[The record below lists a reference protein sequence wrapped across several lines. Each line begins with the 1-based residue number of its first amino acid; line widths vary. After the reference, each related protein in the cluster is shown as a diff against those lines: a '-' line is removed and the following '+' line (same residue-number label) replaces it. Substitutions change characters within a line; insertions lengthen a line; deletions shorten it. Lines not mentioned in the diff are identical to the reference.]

1 MEVGDKMKKK
11 IKFLTFLL
19 LIVSFGIIL
28 NFKNTKAIKAE
39 SDNVTLNGVA
49 LTKAV
54 DGTYLIDEKDS
65 GKLVINGTTYV
76 EKVEDLTSSSG
87 FNDSIRLIPTQKPSV
102 YLITS
107 VTNGW
112 NENSEVSGAYESF
125 KMRDKITDISK
136 SGVVSKTMILTTTPY
151 LGFMAIK
158 SAPVG
163 GGNYAYGLLEIE
175 NATFEDPYNY
185 NYGVN
190 SFSTLQNSVNAKA
203 GGYNEY
209 FFTGDGVHSVMIT
222 YTGNSYTN
230 PYMSE
235 KGHTYKCY
243 IYDIITEREYFDA
256 TFSYDERLGKIT
268 IKQAGSSLLE
278 NGYSPKS
285 GEIVKI
291 AKNIEYS
298 YEVRPKTS
306 VNSTIDESRIT
317 GVYITSSLLNYWQ
330 GETEKWGDCYSTNS
344 GSEKTWQEG
353 GFSIT
358 LTYTGNLT
366 RKHKVEFEEIIVIPD
381 EAQEVMITE
390 DGIITNEKLINGSTI
405 NVNFLADVSVSLA
418 SKVIKGTN
426 CVIYLNGKL
435 LDETLQIEND
445 NYYFKLLSVKL
456 DYTVEFRYLK
466 DGYRYN
472 SFIYNIVS
480 APINEF
486 VGEDAINQYMKKYLA
501 VSGSENLT
509 FITNVTYNKYGNTVT
524 ADNFIFNSG
533 LMDDESIVFASN
545 KSADYTT
552 AILGIKALADG
563 ALNFEFKVD
572 GAPYTSTYGTSCY
585 GYYAKNT
592 FTLGEY
598 ARDNTYT
605 VEDPSSLDKG
615 SIGFISGNLK
625 DSCHTDDWL
634 TFNVYLKKD
643 EIIYIAYNCSSDF
656 SAKGTSD
663 KLAIRNV
670 KFSKNETVEVMYEV
684 TNGEVE
690 ASVEGVNFTTATSA
704 VTGQKATF
712 KVTPN
717 SGKTF
722 YYWLYQEL
730 DENGD
735 VINSKVISKESEFTF
750 YINTRCKLIP
760 VIENT
765 GKFEARIGDIYYE
778 SVTLALENAKNGD
791 VVIVLEDLTLKSDL
805 LIPSKITLLLPYNIK
820 DEKGYSVGKVNVTRP
835 SWGRGVEPYVTLTI
849 SENVKLTV
857 EGTLIVG
864 GVQHAPNQASQGMT
878 SGDYSKIIN
887 NGQITINGSMDV
899 RGEVTGNGALTL
911 NKGALLKEPFMV
923 DNFSGGSNTSN
934 LYNSGQFP
942 FVQYSTSNIK
952 CQKIINYGSVVI
964 GTTSLYFWG
973 SVHTQD
979 VILIDKIENRTS
991 ASEGSLL
998 WLHEGSRLEI
1008 TYDGKSIKEQ
1018 VGNINLSDS
1027 GLNYIKVFGT
1037 VTAGEFYL
1045 QGYGSKNMHLSL
1057 PYTYQFEITRDA
1069 KIIISQKY
1077 KIMPGSVVQILDGG
1091 TLDIT
1096 KNGELLVYNGLI
1108 QGSKSGKKYPSA
1120 TLLEKYNFDQVGMLI
1135 NDGTLL
1141 INGRFLGLIQTTSNT
1156 GIIQTSLT
1164 SNLETSE
1171 ILDGSNGDYTDN
1183 RSIFTLSAEVY
1194 EINGRIKLENNKTYK
1209 AYNGDT
1215 FLQSSYVMTYY
1226 EGNSGSSTCHENY
1239 TVMINQSLSGRFLE
1253 YIDGNYYANVT
1264 FDIMEKV
1271 KNVRLIIN
1279 GDEYYTDENGTVTVF
1294 VKVSDISYLC
1304 DGDVEENIHRI
1315 DVTLDDNTVLDEV
1328 VKSFDLLDSNI
1339 YEKIYDKDNKIVQDF
1354 VLKARIVYYGNKE
1367 KVIDLSANEDPSKI
1381 VMEDAELSNP
1391 NFSLKVT
1398 VTLYIQHAIISAYID
1413 ECENLKYE
1421 ADVLSRALNLY
1432 ESYQLLRNN
1441 RSNVELSYLENL
1453 TTHYQVYTKMV
1464 KELIPTT
1471 VTYGDPVARLNGT
1484 TIAGDSVVVEARTTG
1499 YNVSGS
1505 NISSV
1510 FVYNGEYFDSSYK
1523 VYVQITNVNVKK
1535 VTLTVDDKQSIY
1547 GDPLQELT
1555 GTMELVNND
1564 TINNVVQFVKASG
1577 NVPGT
1582 YQITAIKTH
1591 PGYDVMVEN
1600 GTYTITKR
1608 KINVEVLDHKDVMK
1622 GSSGII
1628 SDIETLVTGS
1638 VDDNYRFGFELYQ
1651 NGSYIAYID
1660 HNGVVSVTLDIGKY
1674 TIKPIL
1680 ESSCYEIESYTEG
1693 NIEILIDNTYY
1704 DVQVDFMDGN
1714 TKITEKV
1721 YDGIAIVPIIKV
1733 VKHDTGEVVTSG
1745 VTYEIVGGETIK
1757 KAGNYTINVTV
1768 NGVEYAGAGY
1778 FVITKRVANI
1788 TLDHKTLVYNG
1799 FAQTP
1804 KFVINNVISDDN
1816 VEVETEIT
1824 SNVVVGTYTVSALS
1838 LKGDDANNY
1847 MLLENSKDTYRIIP
1861 LEIEVVVN
1869 QVTQIYGNVET
1880 PLSVNVLTDLPTTDN
1895 ITSIIRLEKEAGTS
1909 VGSYDITASV
1919 INDNYNVIVSGE
1931 KDAYTITR
1939 KDASVIIDSKT
1950 SVYGDVIETLTGTI
1964 KGLIKE
1970 DENLDV
1976 NKLYKLSK
1984 ELGVNVGSYV
1994 ITGENISENYNI
2006 TFVNGT
2012 YSITPAQLSV
2022 FVDDATSIYG
2032 DKLKDITVNI
2042 VSGTLKYNDNI
2053 NNIVTVTKETGIN
2066 AGKYKITASNNS
2078 SNYDIT
2084 FTYTSD
2090 DYSVY
2095 EILRRSITIQLDHAV
2110 ITNKMSY
2117 QEVKNVLTY
2126 QITSGEVVL
2135 GDNLNL
2141 TIYLVINDHEITE
2154 SNYHKYL
2161 CGGVHLL
2168 KARYDNANYDITII
2182 ENSIE
2187 VIRPQVSVVNIK
2199 TTYEYTGKEI
2209 MAFNYRNN
2217 IDGYLESASEASF
2230 RAWYYVKGDET
2241 KTPVSLTLTGTYIM
2255 VVEIVH
2261 TVSYEFSPN
2270 AQTEFEITV
2279 FKKDISNLL
2288 VIEGI
2293 EKENYVIINT
2303 INRPFAF
2310 LPSEYDLTLQD
2321 VLTKDGLEVTSIT
2334 TTGSYEYK
2342 VAIIDDNYQGEKT
2355 IKFEVINNLYETV
2368 KRLNEERI
2376 YLERLRGKEIIERAN
2391 ALYKKIE
2398 ELTDVERLLID
2409 NNKEYASI
2417 INSIITRTIEL
2428 NKMYQDTL
2436 NKESLMMELY
2446 STLNPNDFTTKY
2458 EIYKNINP
2466 LDEIARSFIDSNNLS
2481 KLDEV
2486 VKEIITILERT
2497 SQTLQ
2502 TLNEKLNELET
2513 TSNYVECLLSAR
2525 NIASSF
2531 TSDELVVLKLDDNTK
2546 VILTRYETI
2555 WRNYVACI
2563 DKVSDTASKI
2573 HTYQLVVKVIMATT
2587 LLSLT
2592 TLFLKKGIK

>member
-1 MEVGDKMKKK
+1 MKKK
-11 IKFLTFLL
+11 IKFLTFLV
-19 LIVSFGIIL
+19 LIFSFGIIL
-28 NFKNTKAIKAE
+28 NFKNVKTIKAD
-39 SDNVTLNGVA
+39 SDNVTLNGVT
-49 LTKAV
+49 LTKDAN
-54 DGTYLIDEKDS
+54 GTYLIDTKDT
-65 GKLVINGTTYV
+65 GELVINGTTYV
-76 EKVEDLTSSSG
+76 EKVEEFITSNG
-87 FNDSIRLIPTQKPSV
+87 FNDSLRLIPTLEKNV

-107 VTNGW
+107 TSNGW
-112 NENSEVSGAYESF
+112 NKNDEIDGVYESL
-125 KMRDKITDISK
+125 KMRDKATDYSK
-136 SGVVSKTMILTTTPY
+136 NGVVSKTMILTTESY
-151 LGFMAIK
+151 LGFWTVK
-158 SAPVG
+158 SAPTG
-163 GGNYAYGLLEIE
+163 SGNYAYGLLEIE
-175 NATFEDPYNY
+175 NASFRDPYNY
-185 NYGVN
+185 NYGVS
-190 SFSTLQNSVNAKA
+190 SFSTLDNSINKKD

-209 FFTGDGVHSVMIT
+209 FFTGNGVHSVT
-222 YTGNSYTN
+222 VSYTGNSYGYSFADN
-230 PYMSE
+230 NNSY
-235 KGHTYKCY
+235 TYKCY
-243 IYDIITEREYFDA
+243 IYGLITEREYFDA

-268 IKQAGSSLLE
+268 IKQVGSSLLE
-278 NGYSPKS
+278 NGYNPKS
-285 GEIVKI
+285 GETIKL
-291 AKNIEYS
+291 AKNVEYS
-298 YEVRPKTS
+298 YEVRPKSS
-306 VNSTIDESRIT
+306 VTSTIDESRTT
-317 GVYITSSLLNYWQ
+317 GAYLASSKLNYWQ

-353 GFSIT
+353 GFYLTS
-358 LTYTGNLT
+358 TYTGNLP
-366 RKHKVEFEEIIVIPD
+366 RKYKVEFEEIITVPD
-381 EAQEVMITE
+381 DAQEAMITE
-390 DGIITNEKLINGSTI
+390 DGIITNEKLINGLTI

-418 SKVIKGTN
+418 SRVIKGTN

-435 LDETLQIEND
+435 LDETIQIENG
-445 NYYFKLLSVKL
+445 NYYFKLLNVKL
-456 DYTVEFRYLK
+456 NYTVEFRYLK

-480 APINEF
+480 APVNEF
-486 VGEDAINQYMKKYLA
+486 VGEDAMNQYMKKYLA
-501 VSGSENLT
+501 VSGSENLM
-509 FITNVTYNKYGNTVT
+509 FITNVTYNKYGNIIT

-552 AILGIKALADG
+552 AVLGIKALSDG
-563 ALNFEFKVD
+563 VVSFEFKVD
-572 GAPYTSTYGTSCY
+572 GAPYTSTYGTSYY

-592 FTLGEY
+592 FAFGGY
-598 ARDNTYT
+598 ASDSTYQ

-615 SIGFISGNLK
+615 NIGFISGNLK
-625 DSCHTDDWL
+625 DSCHTDTWL

-656 SAKGTSD
+656 SANGTSD

-670 KFSKNETVEVMYEV
+670 KFSKNENVEVMYEV

-690 ASVEGVNFTTATSA
+690 ANVEGVNFTNATNA
-704 VTGQKATF
+704 VTGQKATI

-717 SGKTF
+717 SGYTF

-730 DENGD
+730 DENEN
-735 VINSKVISKESEFTF
+735 VINSRVISKESEFTF
-750 YINTRCKLIP
+750 YINSKCKLIP
-760 VIENT
+760 IIEKT
-765 GKFEARIGDIYYE
+765 GKFGARIGDIYYE
-778 SVTLALENAKNGD
+778 SLTLALENAKNGD
-791 VVIVLEDLTLKSDL
+791 VIIIIKDLTLTSDL
-805 LIPSKITLLLPYNIK
+805 LIPSGVTILLPYGLK
-820 DEKGYSVGKVNVTRP
+820 DETGNCIGTIDVSRP
-835 SWGRGVEPYVTLTI
+835 SWGRGVKPYVTLTI
-849 SENVKLTV
+849 SENAKLII

-887 NGQITINGSMDV
+887 NGQITVNGCIDV
-899 RGEVTGNGALTL
+899 RGEISGNGVLTL
-911 NKGALLKEPFMV
+911 NNGALLKEPFMV
-923 DNFSGGSNTSN
+923 DNFSGGSNTSD

-979 VILIDKIENRTS
+979 VILVDKIENRNTS
-991 ASEGSLL
+991 SEGSLL
-998 WLHEGSRLEI
+998 WLHDGSRLEI

-1045 QGYGSKNMHLSL
+1045 QGYGSKTMYLSI
-1057 PYTYQFEITRDA
+1057 PYTYQFEITSDA

-1077 KIMPGSVVQILDGG
+1077 KIMPGSVVRVMDGG
-1091 TLDIT
+1091 TIDIT
-1096 KNGELLVYNGLI
+1096 EKGELLVYKGLV
-1108 QGSKSGKKYPSA
+1108 QGPKSGKEYPSS

-1135 NDGTLL
+1135 NDGEIV
-1141 INGRFLGLIQTTSNT
+1141 INGRFLGLVQSTSQTGLIKTT
-1156 GIIQTSLT
+1156 LT

-1171 ILDGSNGDYTDN
+1171 ILDGSSGDYTDN

-1194 EINGRIKLENNKTYK
+1194 GINGRIKLENNKTYK
-1209 AYNGDT
+1209 AYNNDA
-1215 FLQSSYVMTYY
+1215 FLQTSYVMTYY
-1226 EGNSGSSTCHENY
+1226 EGSKDSATCHENY
-1239 TVMINQSLSGRFLE
+1239 IVTINQNLTGRFLE
-1253 YIDGNYYANVT
+1253 YADANYYADVT
-1264 FDIMEKV
+1264 FDILEKV
-1271 KNVRLIIN
+1271 KDVRVIIN
-1279 GDEYYTDENGTVTVF
+1279 GNEYFTDASGTFTTFVNVTA
-1294 VKVSDISYLC
+1294 ISYYC
-1304 DGDVEENIHRI
+1304 DLDTQKNIHMV
-1315 DVTLDDNTVLDEV
+1315 DVTLDGNTILEEV
-1328 VKSFDLLDSNI
+1328 VKAYELLGNNV
-1339 YEKIYDKDNKIVQDF
+1339 YEKIYDKDGKVVQDF

-1367 KVIDLSANEDPSKI
+1367 KIIDLSVEEDPTKL
-1381 VMEDAELSNP
+1381 VMENANLGNE
-1391 NFSLKVT
+1391 NFSLT
-1398 VTLYIQHAIISAYID
+1398 MPVTLYIQIPTISTYI
-1413 ECENLKYE
+1413 EKCENLKE
-1421 ADVLSRALNLY
+1421 SNDILSKALDLY
-1432 ESYQLLRNN
+1432 EFYQLLRNN
-1441 RSNVELSYLENL
+1441 RSYVELRYLEDL
-1453 TTHYQVYTKMV
+1453 TSLHQMYTKII
-1464 KELIPTT
+1464 KELVPTT
-1471 VTYGDPVARLNGT
+1471 VTYGDSVAKLNGL
-1484 TIAGDSVVVEARTTG
+1484 TIDGESVVVEARTTG

-1510 FVYNGEYFDSSYK
+1510 FIYDGEYLGSSYE
-1523 VYVQITNVNVKK
+1523 VSIQITNVNVKK

-1564 TINNVVQFVKASG
+1564 TINSVVQFVKASG

-1582 YQITAIKTH
+1582 YQITAIKMH
-1591 PGYDVMVEN
+1591 PGYDVTVEN

-1608 KINVEVLDHKDVMK
+1608 KITVEVLDHKDIMK

-1628 SDIETLVTGS
+1628 SDIKTSVTGS
-1638 VDDNYRFGFELYQ
+1638 VDDNYNFGFELYQ
-1651 NGSYIAYID
+1651 NGLYIAYID
-1660 HNGVVSVTLDIGKY
+1660 HKGVVSAALDIGKY
-1674 TIKPIL
+1674 TIIPIL
-1680 ESSCYEIESYTEG
+1680 ESNCYEIESYTEG

-1704 DVQVDFMDGN
+1704 DVQVDFMDKN
-1714 TKITEKV
+1714 VKITEKV
-1721 YDGIAIVPIIKV
+1721 YDGTSIVPIVKV

-1745 VTYEIVGGETIK
+1745 ITYEIIGGENIK
-1757 KAGNYTINVTV
+1757 KAGNYTINVTI
-1768 NGVEYAGAGY
+1768 NGVEYVGAGY
-1778 FVITKRVANI
+1778 FVITKRVASI

-1804 KFVINNVISDDN
+1804 KFIINNAISDDN
-1816 VEVETEIT
+1816 VQVETEIT

-1869 QVTQIYGNVET
+1869 QVIQIYGNVES
-1880 PLSVNVLTDLPTTDN
+1880 PLSVNVLTILPVTDN
-1895 ITSIIRLEKEAGTS
+1895 ITSIIRLEKEAGTI
-1909 VGSYDITASV
+1909 VGSYDVNVYV
-1919 INDNYNVIVSGE
+1919 INDNYNVIVNGE
-1931 KDAYTITR
+1931 KDAYTIIR
-1939 KDASVIIDSKT
+1939 KDATVIIDSKT
-1950 SVYGDVIETLTGTI
+1950 SVYGDNLVALTGTI

-1970 DENLDV
+1970 DEIIDI
-1976 NKLYKLSK
+1976 NKLYKLNK
-1984 ELGVNVGSYV
+1984 EAGVNVGSYA

-2006 TFVNGT
+2006 TFINGT
-2012 YSITPAQLSV
+2012 YTITPAEVSV

-2032 DKLKDITVNI
+2032 DKLKDISI
-2042 VSGTLKYNDNI
+2042 SILSGTLKYNENI
-2053 NNIVTVTKETGIN
+2053 HNIVKVTKEEGIK
-2066 AGKYKITASNNS
+2066 AGKYKITATCNS

-2084 FTYTSD
+2084 FNYTSD
-2090 DYSVY
+2090 DYSIY
-2095 EILRRSITIQLDHAV
+2095 EISKRSISIQLDHVV

-2117 QEVKNVLTY
+2117 QEVKESLTY
-2126 QITSGEVVL
+2126 QITNGEVVP

-2141 TIYLVINDHEITE
+2141 MIYLVINEHEITE
-2154 SNYHKYL
+2154 SNYYKYL
-2161 CGGVHLL
+2161 CGGVHSL
-2168 KARYDNANYDITII
+2168 KARYDNANYDITIV
-2182 ENSIE
+2182 ENTIE
-2187 VIRPQVSVVNIK
+2187 VIRPQVSVINIR

-2209 MAFNYRNN
+2209 SAFDYHNN

-2241 KTPVSLTLTGTYIM
+2241 KTPVSLTLAGSYIM

-2279 FKKDISNLL
+2279 LKKDISNLL

-2293 EKENYVIINT
+2293 EKENYVIVNT

-2321 VLTKDGLEVTSIT
+2321 VLTKDGTEVTSIT

-2342 VAIIDDNYQGEKT
+2342 VTIIDANYQGERI

-2391 ALYKKIE
+2391 ALYKEIE

-2417 INSIITRTIEL
+2417 INNIIARTTEL
-2428 NKMYQDTL
+2428 NKIYQDTL
-2436 NKESLMMELY
+2436 TKESLMMKLY
-2446 STLNPNDFTTKY
+2446 DTLNPNDFVTKY

-2466 LDEIARSFIDSNNLS
+2466 LDEIARSFIDPRNLS

-2486 VKEIITILERT
+2486 VNEIITILDHT

-2502 TLNEKLNELET
+2502 TLSEKLDELET
-2513 TSNYVECLLSAR
+2513 SSNYVECLLSTR
-2525 NIASSF
+2525 SIVSSF

-2546 VILTRYETI
+2546 VILTRYETV
-2555 WRNYVACI
+2555 WRNYVASI
-2563 DKVSDTASKI
+2563 DKVSDTASKV

-2592 TLFLKKGIK
+2592 TLFLKKVIK